1 MKWRHFM
8 ISKFSANILQN
19 SPNILQKKI
28 SIICNNKIIRQGRL
42 LLLSQKDFYI
52 TFTISI
58 KGQTKKY
65 EVPYPFFIE
74 VEPDKIT
81 LDYRIDTIC
90 SGNEKHRSDVEMV
103 SKKFTPNKF
112 FDNTIEINLS

>member
-1 MKWRHFM
+1 M
-8 ISKFSANILQN
+8 ISKFSTNILQN
-19 SPNILQKKI
+19 PTSILQKKI

-42 LLLSQKDFYI
+42 LLISQKDFYI

-65 EVPYPFFIE
+65 EVPYPFSVE
-74 VEPDKIT
+74 VNPDKII

-90 SGNEKHRSDVEMV
+90 SENAKHREDVELV
-103 SKKFTPNKF
+103 SKKFSPNKF